1 MKTADLVFDRSYIN
15 GEWVTAGNA
24 TFEVINPASGE
35 VVARVADGGADL
47 TEKAIHAAESAFVS

>member
-1 MKTADLVFDRSYIN
+1 MKTADLVFDRSYVS

-24 TFEVINPASGE
+24 TFEVINPTSGE

>member
-1 MKTADLVFDRSYIN
+1 M
-15 GEWVTAGNA
+15 AGNA
-24 TFEVINPASGE
+24 TFEVINPTSGE